1 MNEEMNL
8 NTENGTA
15 VGDDTQNQEN
25 RKPKGPTQSS
35 KGVPQGKKR
44 RKKKKKSGNGAQI
57 MAVLVVLLAFYLVF
71 SLFIAGLILYS
82 FKETADNTEIYSLN
96 VVYDE
101 RILHKMPAETANT
114 DYGLYIPFEYLSEI
128 AAFGLAGDGDIA
140 TLFIMGTDNRI
151 ECTKNSSLIIINGNP
166 VRISAPILFDNNDYL
181 IPVTLIENFV
191 TGIDVTYNEEKMI
204 CSISSDLGKSNV
216 SLKLK
221 LPEPHPYPD
230 YFTDEDRYYNTTTEA
245 E

>member
-1 MNEEMNL
+1 MNEDMNNNPDYGIDAGED
-8 NTENGTA
+8 NTQA
-15 VGDDTQNQEN
+15 HK
-25 RKPKGPTQSS
+25 RKAPKGPTPQ
-35 KGVPQGKKR
+35 KGKPGNKKPV
-44 RKKKKKSGNGAQI
+44 KKKKKSGNGAQI
-57 MAVLVVLLAFYLVF
+57 MAVLIVLLAFYLVF
-71 SLFIAGLILYS
+71 SLFIAGLIFYS
-82 FKETADNTEIYSLN
+82 FNETADNTEIYSLN

-101 RILHKMPAETANT
+101 RILHKMDAETANT

-128 AAFGLAGDGDIA
+128 ASFGLAGDGDVA

-166 VRISAPILFDNNDYL
+166 VRISSPILFENNDYL
-181 IPVTLIENFV
+181 IPITLIESFV

-204 CSISSDLGKSNV
+204 CSVSSDLGKSNV